1 MNWPQ
6 KRPSLHVTVNRVT
19 CLFTVAN
26 FALTSHSSRHLWQN
40 TIATPT
46 SKIISKKI
54 AFFFRSHFCFIF
66 ARSERPNFFFF
77 FKPNCFDSLFCCSIG
92 VWIGTEMDYQ
102 TRVVCPNCQRNYKS
116 RKLLYRHLRQG
127 CGEIASGYREDQPCH
142 LPVYRCHV
150 CPFISFIR
158 GFLNQHLLNFHGKT
172 SM

>member
-19 CLFTVAN
+19 CLFTVAI
-26 FALTSHSSRHLWQN
+26 FALTSHSSRHLWKN

-46 SKIISKKI
+46 SKNNFNENCVFLSLP
-54 AFFFRSHFCFIF
+54 FLFHFCQIREAKFSF
-66 ARSERPNFFFF
+66 L
-77 FKPNCFDSLFCCSIG
+77 KPNCFDSLFCCSIG

-158 GFLNQHLLNFHGKT
+158 GFLNQHLLNSHGKT